1 VEKGAILLMGLPGV
15 GKGTQAFN
23 LIGSFPNFVH
33 VDTGAEIYRRIHD
46 PTFAS
51 DPTVQKQ
58 REIYEAG
65 LLNDPRWVANL
76 VVERIHTYASQ
87 GKGVIFSGSPRTLYE
102 AETIAPLLFEV
113 YGRDRVL
120 VLTLST
126 AEETARRRAFNRLTC
141 PRRECRYPTTRDHAG
156 ERCPHCGEILA
167 ADQESEAWKA
177 TKIDERFREFRQR
190 TLPALDYLASLGLVE
205 IIDAEGTREEVSTMV
220 LEAIKRRL
228 L

>member
-1 VEKGAILLMGLPGV
+1 MEKGAILLMGLPGV

-87 GKGVIFSGSPRTLYE
+87 GKGLSFPDPREHFT
-102 AETIAPLLFEV
+102 
-113 YGRDRVL
+113 RRKQSR
-120 VLTLST
+120 LSCLKFTVGT
-126 AEETARRRAFNRLTC
+126 ASW
-141 PRRECRYPTTRDHAG
+141 Y
-156 ERCPHCGEILA
+156 
-167 ADQESEAWKA
+167 
-177 TKIDERFREFRQR
+177 
-190 TLPALDYLASLGLVE
+190 
-205 IIDAEGTREEVSTMV
+205 
-220 LEAIKRRL
+220 
-228 L
+228 